1 MRNFVFCLLIAVVST
16 IGIVGEAAAYVGP
29 GAGLSLIGA
38 FWGLVVAV
46 VAALSFIIIWPFRRM
61 FRKGRQDRVP
71 ATPSGELEAQDRAS

>member
-1 MRNFVFCLLIAVVST
+1 MRNVVFCLLIAAAST
-16 IGIVGEAAAYVGP
+16 IGIAGEAAAYVGP

-61 FRKGRQDRVP
+61 FRKARRDRVP
-71 ATPSGELEAQDRAS
+71 TTPQGDLETQDRAS

>member
-1 MRNFVFCLLIAVVST
+1 MRNLVLCVLIATAWT

-46 VAALSFIIIWPFRRM
+46 LAALSFIIIWPFRRM
-61 FRKGRQDRVP
+61 FRKARQDRVP
-71 ATPSGELEAQDRAS
+71 TTAQGDLEAQDRAS

>member
-1 MRNFVFCLLIAVVST
+1 MRNFVFCLLIAAAST
-16 IGIVGEAAAYVGP
+16 IGIIGEAAAYVGP

-61 FRKGRQDRVP
+61 FRKGRRDRVP
-71 ATPSGELEAQDRAS
+71 ATPSGELEARDRAS